1 MFDMSAAFDC
11 VEHSILLCHLEVGVG
26 ITRIVINWI
35 MSFLTDRTQQ
45 VAYNSQLSVTQTVL
59 CGVPKGLVIGPLLY
73 VTLHCRTI

>member
-1 MFDMSAAFDC
+1 MFDMSAAFDS
-11 VEHSILLCHLEVGVG
+11 EKHSILLCRLQVRVG

-35 MSFLTDRTQQ
+35 MSFRTQQ
-45 VAYNSQLSVTQTVL
+45 VAYNSQLSVMQTVL